1 MPTLTLRLRLLLLTA
16 VAAGGLLVLGIVG
29 LMHLRDSQM
38 DGHRLML
45 RNVVQSVRP
54 ILDHYH
60 GEAKAGRLTEA
71 QAQEQARAAVRQI
84 RYAGTEY
91 FFVYA
96 YDGTNLVLGPRPQA
110 EGTKELLDLKDADGV
125 FFVRE
130 LIKAGRAGGGTVAYR
145 FPKAGAPEPLP
156 KLSYA
161 EGFEPWQW
169 IIGTGIYID
178 DVDAAYW
185 RNAGFLGG
193 VALLIVGVVAGVAVV
208 IGRQVSGTV
217 NRFAETMRRLAAG
230 DTAVAIPDTGRRD
243 EFGTMAEALQ
253 VFKDATAERQRLIAE
268 QERLKREA
276 REHESRALLRMADDV
291 QNRVQSLIG
300 RVATETERLG
310 AASRTLSQSAE
321 MTQRKSASVSAA
333 TDQTSANV
341 QTVASAT
348 EELSSSSQ
356 EIGRQVEQSAAVAR
370 RAMEEAESTSVAVRD
385 LAEATKRIGEVVGLI
400 NSIASQ
406 TNLLALNA
414 TIEAARAGEAGKGFA
429 VVAQEVKNLANQTA
443 NATEEITR
451 IITSVETGTQTT
463 EAAIHRIEAT
473 IRGVNETATTIAA
486 AVEEQNAAMGD
497 ITRSVTEAAVGTRR
511 IAGEIAEVSQSA
523 AGTLATAG
531 DVADASRALGSEA
544 QALKGQIDGFLGE
557 LRATARAAQG

>member
-16 VAAGGLLVLGIVG
+16 VAAGGLLVLAASG
-29 LMHLRDSQM
+29 LMHLHDSQM

-60 GEAKAGRLTEA
+60 GEARAGRLSEV
-71 QAQEQARAAVRQI
+71 QAQEQARAAIRRI
-84 RYAGTEY
+84 RYAGNEY
-91 FFVYA
+91 VFVYA
-96 YDGTNLVLGPRPQA
+96 YDGVNMVMGPRPQV
-110 EGTKELLDLKDADGV
+110 EGTRDLADLKDADGV

-130 LIKAGRAGGGTVAYR
+130 LIKAGRGGGGYVAYR
-145 FPKAGAPEPLP
+145 FPKAGTSDPLP

-169 IIGTGIYID
+169 MIGTGIYID

-185 RNAGFLGG
+185 RNAGYLLG
-193 VALLIVGVVAGVAVV
+193 VSLLIVGMVAGVAFV

-217 NRFAETMRRLAAG
+217 DRFADTMRRLAAG
-230 DTAVAIPDTGRRD
+230 DTAVAIPDAGRRD

-268 QERLKREA
+268 QEHLKREA
-276 REHESRALLRMADDV
+276 REHECKALLRMADDV

-310 AASRTLSQSAE
+310 AASRSLSGSAE
-321 MTQRKSASVSAA
+321 VTQRTSASVSAT

-348 EELSSSSQ
+348 EELSCSSK
-356 EIGRQVEQSAAVAR
+356 EIGRQVEQSATVAR
-370 RAMEEAESTSVAVRD
+370 RAMEEAEHTSVAVRD
-385 LAEATKRIGEVVGLI
+385 LAEATKRIGEVVDLI

-429 VVAQEVKNLANQTA
+429 VVAQEVKNLATQTA
-443 NATEEITR
+443 NATDEITR
-451 IITSVETGTQTT
+451 IITSVETGTQAT
-463 EAAIHRIEAT
+463 EAAIHRIEET
-473 IRGVNETATTIAA
+473 IRGINDGATAIAS
-486 AVEEQNAAMGD
+486 AVEQQNAAMGD
-497 ITRSVTEAAVGTRR
+497 ITRSVHEAAMGTRR
-511 IAGEIAEVSQSA
+511 IAVEIAEVSQSA
-523 AGTLATAG
+523 AGTLTTAG
-531 DVADASRALGSEA
+531 EVAQASRTLDSEA
-544 QALKGQIDGFLGE
+544 HALKGQIDGFLDE
-557 LRATARAAQG
+557 LRTTARAAG